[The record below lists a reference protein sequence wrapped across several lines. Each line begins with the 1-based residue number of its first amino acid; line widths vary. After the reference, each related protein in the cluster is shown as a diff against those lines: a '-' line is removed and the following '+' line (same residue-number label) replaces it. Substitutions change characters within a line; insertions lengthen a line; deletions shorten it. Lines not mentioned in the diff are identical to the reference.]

1 MYMFPDLPGR
11 IMVHVGQIL
20 LHPAA
25 RIQLRLQRQSAATAA
40 AATAVHRTKHRH
52 LPIKDDCLVVVVVVA
67 LQRHAALS
75 TLSVSA
81 VSLGLYS
88 YVTHKYT
95 HTTCLPNIVLDSLSM
110 CLSLSPPSVACW
122 LIANSQAAGLLS
134 GD

>member
-11 IMVHVGQIL
+11 IVVHVGQIL

-25 RIQLRLQRQSAATAA
+25 RIKLRLQRQSTAAA

-52 LPIKDDCLVVVVVVA
+52 LTIKDDCLVVVVVVA

-95 HTTCLPNIVLDSLSM
+95 HTTCLPNIVLDSLYLSI
-110 CLSLSPPSVACW
+110 CLSLSPPSVVC
-122 LIANSQAAGLLS
+122 S
-134 GD
+134 G